1 MWQYAAM
8 AGFNILVGSGQAEIQ
23 QKQAKM
29 QYEYQRGQEMNAG
42 IIRASQNIQRMT
54 QANAARAQQWR
65 DNNKKLDAMGS
76 AYGQN
81 AYNFALQKDSV
92 AGQRFESQIQ
102 AAGALGSI
110 TAQAAASGVG
120 GASVEQLAMTEELR
134 QQRTDAT
141 FEKTQGQLDYAQRM
155 NAASILDRGYNSL
168 DMSTIYSDLDMT
180 PQGLVLDTSQMYNY
194 SIGKMALDGIN
205 GMHGN
210 MNNLGINLQ
219 QFGFEGP
226 DWFGST
232 GKDNQGLGG
241 GAGKKGSGAL
251 YL

>member
-1 MWQYAAM
+1 MWQYVAM
-8 AGFNILVGSGQAEIQ
+8 AGFNILAGSGQAKVQ
-23 QKQAKM
+23 QMQAKM
-29 QYEYQRGQEMNAG
+29 QYEYQRGQELNAG

-54 QANAARAQQWR
+54 QANAERSQQWR
-65 DNNKKLDAMGS
+65 DNNKKLEAMGS

-92 AGQRFESQIQ
+92 AGQRFENQVQ

-110 TAQAAASGVG
+110 TAQAAAAGVG
-120 GASVEQLAMTEELR
+120 GASVEQLSAAEELR

-155 NAASILDRGYNSL
+155 QAASILDRGYNSL

-180 PQGLVLDTSQMYNY
+180 PQGLVMDTSAMYNY
-194 SIGKMALDGIN
+194 SIGKMAMDGIN
-205 GMHGN
+205 GAHGN
-210 MNNLGINLQ
+210 INNLGVNLQ

-232 GKDNQGLGG
+232 SKDNQGLGG
-241 GAGKKGSGAL
+241 GAGKRTSGAL
-251 YL
+251 FL